1 MDDKWMSMK
10 EICEYLGASHDTV
23 RNWINKKDMPAVKL
37 GGCWKFKTSQVDEW
51 VSVTSTRKN
60 IPASKSKKHKSSGE
74 AENE

>member
-37 GGCWKFKTSQVDEW
+37 GGCWKFKTSQVDE
-51 VSVTSTRKN
+51 
-60 IPASKSKKHKSSGE
+60 
-74 AENE
+74 

>member
-23 RNWINKKDMPAVKL
+23 RNWINKKDMPTVKL

-51 VSVTSTRKN
+51 VAETSSRRNTPVGKCRKN
-60 IPASKSKKHKSSGE
+60 ASGE
-74 AENE
+74 MEK

>member
-51 VSVTSTRKN
+51 VAETSSRKN
-60 IPASKSKKHKSSGE
+60 APANKHRKDVSEEIGK
-74 AENE
+74 